1 MIVTRATIVETMRGL
16 VVHDAQGGNVFLA
29 SDFESGGNSLPLL
42 QDITEL
48 L

>member
-1 MIVTRATIVETMRGL
+1 MIVTRTMIVEMMGGL
-16 VVHDAQGGNVFLA
+16 VVHNAQGGDVFLA
-29 SDFESGGNSLPLL
+29 SGFESGGNSLPLL